1 MLSLQR
7 FHVMKPTS
15 TKMPPTLKAMLLLN
29 APAHFRLLLA
39 TPLNP
44 TISLRTISTSQ
55 LPRIAQP
62 SFWTSL
68 TPRFLRRS
76 RNGVSKSKRL
86 RRFLENPST
95 PILSLALLVGSQAI
109 HTLKLK
115 SDMTEM
121 ERKAEAKISLLK
133 RVIERI
139 QSGEDVNVEKEL
151 GTGEPVAEKEWLEG
165 ELRSL

>member
-1 MLSLQR
+1 
-7 FHVMKPTS
+7 
-15 TKMPPTLKAMLLLN
+15 
-29 APAHFRLLLA
+29 
-39 TPLNP
+39 
-44 TISLRTISTSQ
+44 
-55 LPRIAQP
+55 
-62 SFWTSL
+62 
-68 TPRFLRRS
+68 
-76 RNGVSKSKRL
+76 
-86 RRFLENPST
+86 
-95 PILSLALLVGSQAI
+95 VGSQAI

-165 ELRSL
+165 ELKKFVWQYHWLTHRLSCTGD